1 MELDVGAVFIQ
12 CAEVARWRR
21 VEALVDA
28 VGGVAFFHAVVVE
41 EDPQIRRAQYA
52 LGVRCIPTNLRFG
65 SREEVLTTGLIDVQ
79 FTALVTVGD
88 LTLEVVVISGID
100 AILKSRRR
108 CPGHVGH
115 GHEAQLVELVQFI

>member
-12 CAEVARWRR
+12 RAEVARWGR

-41 EDPQIRRAQYA
+41 EDPQVGCAQGA

-65 SREEVLTTGLIDVQ
+65 SREEVLTSSLIDVQ
-79 FTALVTVGD
+79 FTALVAVGD
-88 LTLEVVVISGID
+88 LTLEVIVIAGID
-100 AILKSRRR
+100 AILKS
-108 CPGHVGH
+108 C
-115 GHEAQLVELVQFI
+115 